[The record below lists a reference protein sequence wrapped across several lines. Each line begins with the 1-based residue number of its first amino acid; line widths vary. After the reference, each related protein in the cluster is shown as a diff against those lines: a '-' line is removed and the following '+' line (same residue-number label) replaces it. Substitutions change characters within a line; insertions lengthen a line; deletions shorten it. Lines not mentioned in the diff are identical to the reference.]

1 MNYLGHAFLSGDD
14 AELLAGNMI
23 GDYVKGKKILE
34 QYPEQVKNGIL
45 LHRKIDAYTD
55 THPASMRA
63 KVWFREVYG
72 MYSGAIIDT
81 IFDHFL
87 ANDARYFSSQ
97 QELRSFTQGVYKKLE
112 QQKEYFPEKFSYL
125 FPHMQEHDW
134 LYNYRTL
141 QGIQRSL
148 KGLERRAKYIPP
160 IEDAYQI
167 LIVSYYQLQQCY
179 YEFIEDVL
187 NFVNKELMR

>member
-112 QQKEYFPEKFSYL
+112 QQKEYFPEKFSHL